1 MEVKDAAYTLRRTWS
16 RSGSKRAAD
25 LGVANGRVNPKT
37 FTFRMKGVPGYVLF
51 PYDNR
56 RVERVQ

>member
-16 RSGSKRAAD
+16 RSGSKKAVDR
-25 LGVANGRVNPKT
+25 GVQTGKVNPKT
-37 FTFRMKGVPGYVLF
+37 FTFRMKGVPGFVLF

-56 RVERVQ
+56 RVERIQ